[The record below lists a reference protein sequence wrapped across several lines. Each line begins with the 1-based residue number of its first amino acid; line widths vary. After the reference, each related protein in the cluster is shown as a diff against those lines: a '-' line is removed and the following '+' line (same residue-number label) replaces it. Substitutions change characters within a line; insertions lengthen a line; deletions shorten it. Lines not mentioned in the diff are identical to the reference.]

1 MDNIE
6 SYILSIQNNVK
17 QYIIDNNIK
26 SLVIGISGGI
36 DSTVNAAM
44 MKPVC
49 DELNIPL
56 IGAYISIESNKPIE
70 QESAELVGNA
80 FCSNFELIDWTSE
93 FQNLKKSLITEQ
105 DDVNSTQF
113 KIRMGNV
120 KARMRMICL
129 RDLTQK
135 NNGLMVDNSNFT
147 EYNLG
152 FFTVSDNGDISP
164 MRNIW
169 KTTVYD
175 IAKFLSETYNVNN
188 ELEKKKAIDFSISL
202 TPTDGLGISN
212 SDLEQIG
219 AKTYNDVDNILALVT
234 SFQEKYIKDYLNEN
248 KIPDYLI
255 EESINN
261 EFNFL
266 FNKYTKEVVLN
277 VVNRWIKSSYKRK
290 KLPIVF

>member
-1 MDNIE
+1 MANIE
-6 SYILSIQNNVK
+6 SYILHVQNNVK

-26 SLVIGISGGI
+26 SLIIGISGGI

-44 MKPVC
+44 LKPIC

-56 IGAYISIESNKPIE
+56 IGRYISIESNKPIE

-80 FCSNFELIDWTSE
+80 FCSNFELIDWTPE
-93 FQNLKKSLITEQ
+93 FQNLKNALITEQ
-105 DDVNSTQF
+105 DDVNDTSF
-113 KIRMGNV
+113 KIRMGNI
-120 KARMRMICL
+120 KARMRMVCL

-135 NNGLMVDNSNFT
+135 NHGLMIDNSNLT

-152 FFTVSDNGDISP
+152 FFTISDNGDISP

-175 IAKFLSETYNVNN
+175 IANFLSETYNTNN

-219 AKTYNDVDNILALVT
+219 AKSYSDVDNILAWVI
-234 SFQEKYIKDYLNEN
+234 SFPEKYVKKYLNKDEISD
-248 KIPDYLI
+248 KST
-255 EESINN
+255 EESLNN
-261 EFNFL
+261 VFNSL
-266 FNKYTKEVVLN
+266 YNKYTKEVVLN
-277 VVNRWIKSSYKRK
+277 VVNRWLKSSYKRK
-290 KLPIVF
+290 HLPIII

>member
-17 QYIIDNNIK
+17 KYIIDNNIK

>member
-1 MDNIE
+1 MNNIE

-17 QYIIDNNIK
+17 KYIIDNNIK

-105 DDVNSTQF
+105 DDVNSTPF

-234 SFQEKYIKDYLNEN
+234 SFPEKYIKDYLNEN
-248 KIPDYLI
+248 KIPDSLI

-290 KLPIVF
+290 NLPIVL